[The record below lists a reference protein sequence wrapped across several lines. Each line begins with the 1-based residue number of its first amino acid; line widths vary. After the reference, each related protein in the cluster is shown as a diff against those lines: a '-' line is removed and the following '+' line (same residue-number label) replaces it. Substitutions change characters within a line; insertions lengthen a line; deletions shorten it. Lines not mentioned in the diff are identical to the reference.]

1 MSRQQMNLTR
11 GGSMDRFFKLQARL
25 LPELIN
31 VAGKRNNILKEIH
44 HSQPIGRRNL
54 AEKLNQTE
62 RAIRKE
68 LDFLKELGLI
78 EVTASGAVLTE
89 EGEDLLDQLVDY
101 IKLITGISEL
111 EEEVAN
117 ILHIPKVLIVPA
129 SHDIKYFKRDL
140 GRFAAGEL
148 KKIIFQRLTTENSM
162 TIAVAGG
169 TTMAEVANS
178 MTWDG
183 EKRNITVLPGR
194 GGLGENVD
202 IQANT
207 IAATLARNLGGTYR
221 LLQVPDNLQEPLLS
235 SLSQEPQIKEVLNLL
250 AETQMLIHG
259 VGTTQ
264 EMARR
269 RRLSPRAIKYLAELG
284 AVGEAFGFYISEKG
298 QIVHT
303 TTSIGIRLDDL
314 ERKDLFVI
322 AIAEG
327 EEKARAIR
335 SVVSPKTHNVLI
347 TDENTARKII
357 QIYGVNL

>member
-1 MSRQQMNLTR
+1 
-11 GGSMDRFFKLQARL
+11 MDRYFKLQARL

-68 LDFLKELGLI
+68 LDFFKGLGLI
-78 EVTASGAVLTE
+78 QITGSGAILTE

-101 IKLITGISEL
+101 IKLIRGISDL
-111 EEEVAN
+111 EAEVQK
-117 ILHIPKVLIVPA
+117 ILHIPRVLIVPT
-129 SHDIKYFKRDL
+129 SHDLKYIKRDL

-148 KKIIFQRLTTENSM
+148 KKIILEKLITEDSL

-178 MTWDG
+178 LTWDG
-183 EKRNITVLPGR
+183 EKRAITVLPGR

-202 IQANT
+202 IQSNT
-207 IAATLARNLGGTYR
+207 IAATLARQLGGTYR
-221 LLQVPDNLQEPLLS
+221 LLQVPDNLQKSLLN
-235 SLSQEPQIKEVLNLL
+235 SLSQEPQIREVLNLL
-250 AETQMLIHG
+250 AKAKLLIHG
-259 VGTTQ
+259 VGTAQ
-264 EMARR
+264 EMAKR
-269 RRLSPRAIKYLAELG
+269 RRLSTEAIGHLEEIG
-284 AVGEAFGFYISEKG
+284 AVGEAFGFYINEHG

-314 ERKDLFVI
+314 VRKDLFVI
-322 AIAEG
+322 AVAEG